1 MKIYE
6 SKLGDDDPNV
16 AKTKNN
22 LASCYMKQG
31 KLKEAEG
38 LYKQVCT
45 VISDYWRFFE
55 PMDIDS
61 KNAIR
66 VRSFMSMNL
75 ACNGNIFGFSSSKS
89 STYCNLIRF

>member
-1 MKIYE
+1 MEDIYRRALKIYE

-38 LYKQVCT
+38 LYKQVK
-45 VISDYWRFFE
+45 ISRVLDRILIEHMKLICSLDSWLFF
-55 PMDIDS
+55 DS
-61 KNAIR
+61 VYSIR
-66 VRSFMSMNL
+66 IL
-75 ACNGNIFGFSSSKS
+75 ARN
-89 STYCNLIRF
+89 

>member
-1 MKIYE
+1 MVIFQYAEVEDIYRRALKIYE

-45 VISDYWRFFE
+45 VISY
-55 PMDIDS
+55 
-61 KNAIR
+61 
-66 VRSFMSMNL
+66 
-75 ACNGNIFGFSSSKS
+75 
-89 STYCNLIRF
+89 

>member
-1 MKIYE
+1 MEDIYRRALKIYE

-38 LYKQVCT
+38 LYKQVYLN
-45 VISDYWRFFE
+45 DY
-55 PMDIDS
+55 
-61 KNAIR
+61 
-66 VRSFMSMNL
+66 L
-75 ACNGNIFGFSSSKS
+75 
-89 STYCNLIRF
+89 Y

>member
-1 MKIYE
+1 MFSENVNFNVDFQYAEVEDIYRRALKIYE

-45 VISDYWRFFE
+45 VISH
-55 PMDIDS
+55 
-61 KNAIR
+61 
-66 VRSFMSMNL
+66 
-75 ACNGNIFGFSSSKS
+75 
-89 STYCNLIRF
+89 

>member
-1 MKIYE
+1 MSKPRKGMLRVVPSAQKILGTIKVCQKKLIVMLIFQYAEVEDIYRRALKIYE

-45 VISDYWRFFE
+45 VISH
-55 PMDIDS
+55 
-61 KNAIR
+61 
-66 VRSFMSMNL
+66 
-75 ACNGNIFGFSSSKS
+75 
-89 STYCNLIRF
+89 